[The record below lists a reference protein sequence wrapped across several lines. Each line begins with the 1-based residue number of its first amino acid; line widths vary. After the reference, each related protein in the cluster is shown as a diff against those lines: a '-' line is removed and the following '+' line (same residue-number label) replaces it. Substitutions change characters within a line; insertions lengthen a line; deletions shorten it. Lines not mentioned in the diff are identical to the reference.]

1 MKNSR
6 QPHKKLIYYCL
17 NSKFVELQV
26 KYTRDVEKIKYNR
39 EGDAAI
45 DLRASGVWAIEL
57 DISQKEIE
65 QPICTIN
72 PGQRILVKTG
82 VALAIPKGHW
92 GSIRDRSGLALNCG
106 IHCLGGVI
114 DENYRGEIGV
124 VVLNLGTKPVELKKN
139 DRIAQ
144 IIISPYTKT
153 TITEVQEHSQTTR
166 NCDGFG
172 SSGR

>member
-1 MKNSR
+1 MIKIKYYLGTPKN
-6 QPHKKLIYYCL
+6 
-17 NSKFVELQV
+17 VELQV
-26 KYTRDVEKIKYNR
+26 KYVRDVEKIKYNR

-45 DLRASGVWAIEL
+45 DLRASGVWTIEL
-57 DISQKEIE
+57 DCEQKEIE
-65 QPICTIN
+65 QQICTIN

-106 IHCLGGVI
+106 LHCIGGVI

-124 VVLNLGTKPVELKKN
+124 VIANLGTKPIDLKKN

-153 TITEVQEHSQTTR
+153 EITEVKEHTQTTR
-166 NCDGFG
+166 NEQGFG

>member
-1 MKNSR
+1 M
-6 QPHKKLIYYCL
+6 
-17 NSKFVELQV
+17 ELQV
-26 KYTRDVEKIKYNR
+26 KYIRDVEKIKYNR

-45 DLRASGVWAIEL
+45 DLRAAGAWTIEL
-57 DISQKEIE
+57 DKEQKEIE
-65 QPICTIN
+65 QQSYALS
-72 PGQRILVKTG
+72 PGERILVKTG
-82 VALAIPKGHW
+82 VSMAIPKGHW
-92 GSIRDRSGLALNCG
+92 GSIRDRSGLALNNG

-124 VVLNLGTKPVELKKN
+124 VIANLGSKQIVLQKN

-153 TITEVQEHSQTTR
+153 NITEVQEHSTTTR
-166 NCDGFG
+166 NSDGFG